1 MSITNDQLSSL
12 AGSDADVVDID
23 GDKIGGVGQ
32 LYVDDT
38 TGNPSWVTAKTG
50 LFGTSASFVPLQ
62 GAEMAGSDI
71 RVAYAK
77 DVVKDAPRIDDD
89 GKLSPDQEE
98 QLYSYYGLA
107 DGSGVETGV
116 SERTADDNVDYTSR
130 GTSAEYAS
138 RGTTADAD
146 YATSGTRAGAD
157 RVEDETV
164 GRDTS
169 GPTTDDAMTRSEE
182 RLTVGTATQERGRA
196 RLRKYVVT
204 ENVTQTVPVQREEVR
219 VERESITDANLADA
233 ESGPAI
239 SEEEHEVVLHE
250 ERPVVEKEA
259 VPVERV
265 RLATDTVTEEATVSE
280 DVRKEKID
288 TEVPDRTDR

>member
-1 MSITNDQLSSL
+1 MSITNDQLSRL

-32 LYVDDT
+32 LYVDDA
-38 TGNPSWVTAKTG
+38 TGEPSWVTAKTG

-116 SERTADDNVDYTSR
+116 SERTADYT
-130 GTSAEYAS
+130 
-138 RGTTADAD
+138 
-146 YATSGTRAGAD
+146 
-157 RVEDETV
+157 
-164 GRDTS
+164 
-169 GPTTDDAMTRSEE
+169 
-182 RLTVGTATQERGRA
+182 A
-196 RLRKYVVT
+196 R
-204 ENVTQTVPVQREEVR
+204 N
-219 VERESITDANLADA
+219 DC
-233 ESGPAI
+233 
-239 SEEEHEVVLHE
+239 
-250 ERPVVEKEA
+250 
-259 VPVERV
+259 
-265 RLATDTVTEEATVSE
+265 
-280 DVRKEKID
+280 
-288 TEVPDRTDR
+288 